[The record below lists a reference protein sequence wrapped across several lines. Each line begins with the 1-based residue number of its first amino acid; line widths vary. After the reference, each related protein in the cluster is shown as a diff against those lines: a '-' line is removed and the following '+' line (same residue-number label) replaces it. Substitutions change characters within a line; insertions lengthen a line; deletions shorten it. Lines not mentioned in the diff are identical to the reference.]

1 LVDLDVNDIFMNG
14 KAMGNL
20 EAKITKSEK
29 PNVFD
34 VNVQALSSDLLG
46 KNTLDVT
53 GTVDTNGS
61 EMILM

>member
-14 KAMGNL
+14 KTMGNL

-46 KNTLDVT
+46 KH
-53 GTVDTNGS
+53 
-61 EMILM
+61 